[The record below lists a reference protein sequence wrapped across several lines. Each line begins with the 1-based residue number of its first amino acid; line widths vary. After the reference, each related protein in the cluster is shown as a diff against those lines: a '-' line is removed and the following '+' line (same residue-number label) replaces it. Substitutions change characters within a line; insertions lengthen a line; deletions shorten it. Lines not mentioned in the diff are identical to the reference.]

1 MISSVTPLERFS
13 HSSPRPFGK
22 HELQENYLSGGRG
35 NNKAASDELGSFKNG
50 TLDNNALRVINGW
63 NRNPRINGYEVN
75 SSTLHKEDA
84 RNPVGILTQ
93 NLGSTLIEPIAKDD
107 SRLAQS
113 RLIIHKMVG
122 LVCSLVLKVPVFAAY
137 DFIL

>member
-13 HSSPRPFGK
+13 LSSPSPFAK

-35 NNKAASDELGSFKNG
+35 NNKAVSDELGSFQNG
-50 TLDNNALRVINGW
+50 THDKNALRVINGW

-75 SSTLHKEDA
+75 SSTLLKEDA
-84 RNPVGILTQ
+84 KNPVGILKQ
-93 NLGSTLIEPIAKDD
+93 NLGSTLSEPIAKDD

-113 RLIIHKMVG
+113 RLIIQKMVG
-122 LVCSLVLKVPVFAAY
+122 LV
-137 DFIL
+137 